1 MMHSSGSSSSALNFE
16 QHAVFYAEKKSQT
29 ISVNTKVP
37 EIGK

>member
-16 QHAVFYAEKKSQT
+16 QHAVFYAEKKHA
-29 ISVNTKVP
+29 VNTKIP